1 MCVQGI
7 KLNKTCTQNGTL
19 VMCVQGIKLNKTCTG
34 NQNKTLVMCVQGIKL
49 NKTCTQNNKAVH
61 VLWIEKTNMFYFRP
75 IAGIF
80 YGGFDKHTMW
90 HGLVAGGQNPYFNS
104 CSSTEI
110 QILIHCIHN
119 STKSLIFVRNW
130 STFKTV
136 MFYVCNITNTQLFDS
151 GIFFNW
157 YTMGMTRF

>member
-1 MCVQGI
+1 
-7 KLNKTCTQNGTL
+7 
-19 VMCVQGIKLNKTCTG
+19 
-34 NQNKTLVMCVQGIKL
+34 MCVQGIKL

-151 GIFFNW
+151 GIFF
-157 YTMGMTRF
+157 